1 MIGERIERARN
12 AAGLSLRELGTILG
26 ISHTAVRKYEKD
38 NLMPSSK
45 QLIMIAKAVDVRI
58 DYFFRPVEVKI
69 EGIEYRKRSTI
80 TQKVLKRITSDV
92 YEQAERWEELLGL
105 YPQKPIPDFTLPED
119 LPKVVETNE
128 HIEAIAEQM
137 RHAWELGLNPIP
149 DLIDTLES
157 RGIMVIVS
165 PIDAGKKFDGL
176 AGSIGQKPLV
186 VVSEE
191 WSGDRQ
197 RFTLAHELG
206 HLVLH
211 GRLPD
216 NADEEAACNHFAGA
230 FLLPKSAVHEAFG
243 AHRKAINLNELSMIK
258 EEFGLSMSSILYRAL
273 QCNVISTS
281 YRKRMFILFNQKK
294 WNKNEPGAAYPAET
308 TWLFPRLVYR
318 AFSEDY
324 IGESKAAELLG
335 KSLREFRQDSDLEY
349 VNADTH

>member
-12 AAGLSLRELGTILG
+12 AAGLSLRELGHILG
-26 ISHTAVRKYEKD
+26 ISHTAVRKYEKE

-45 QLIMIAKAVDVRI
+45 QLLQLAKAVGVRT

-69 EGIEYRKRSTI
+69 EGIEYRKRSNI

-105 YPQKPIPDFTLPED
+105 YPQQPIPDFALLDELPAIVADGEA
-119 LPKVVETNE
+119 
-128 HIEAIAEQM
+128 IESIAEQM
-137 RHAWELGLNPIP
+137 RHAWELGLNPIS

-176 AGSIGQKPLV
+176 AGTIGDKPIV
-186 VVSEE
+186 VVSAE

-211 GRLPD
+211 GRLPEGMK
-216 NADEEAACNHFAGA
+216 EEAACNHFAGA
-230 FLLPKSAVHEAFG
+230 FLLPKSAVLDAFG
-243 AHRKAINLNELSMIK
+243 SHRRAIDLNELSMLK
-258 EEFGLSMSSILYRAL
+258 EEFGLSMSSILYRVA
-273 QCNVISTS
+273 QCGVKSDS
-281 YRKRMFILFNQKK
+281 YRKHMLIFFSQKG
-294 WNKNEPGAAYPAET
+294 WCKNEPGMPYPAEK
-308 TWLFPRLVYR
+308 TWLFLRLVYR
-318 AFSEDY
+318 AFSEEY

-335 KSLREFRQDSDLEY
+335 KSLRNFRMDSVLEH
-349 VNADTH
+349 VNAGTH